1 MKLAFIAKRDKDK
14 IEVILDENLLLHGKE
29 KSYPSP
35 IQARAEYERLK
46 RLYKARKYK
55 IRTVFSAV
63 EQKKLLKKQKER
75 IKTKQNTLTTKKIM
89 GIRVRLGENED
100 NEENES

>member
-55 IRTVFSAV
+55 IRTVFSAI
-63 EQKKLLKKQKER
+63 EQEKLLKKQKER
-75 IKTKQNTLTTKKIM
+75 LKSKQTTLSRKTIM
-89 GIRVRLGENED
+89 GIRTRLGENE
-100 NEENES
+100 NNKGR